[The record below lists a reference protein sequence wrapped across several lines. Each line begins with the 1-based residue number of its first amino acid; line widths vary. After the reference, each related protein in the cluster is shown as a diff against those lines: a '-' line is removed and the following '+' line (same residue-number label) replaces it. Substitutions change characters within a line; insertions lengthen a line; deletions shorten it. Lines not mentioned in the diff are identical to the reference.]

1 MKKHLSKRIIPMCIL
16 ILVGI
21 FALRSGVTAVYAI
34 RGLNTAAARVETPA
48 DSWPVPGSPDGQTT
62 GEYRHMVGER
72 NKALSLMGAAD
83 IVTTI
88 TFSRH
93 MTYEEAMDYAAR
105 HGLEVIELHAKGTAG
120 RALIGA
126 DGQTGANLEAQGMED
141 RVTGLNALV
150 DSTALKA
157 VEADPDTFLADTT
170 GDGFCWWN
178 TMPFGVVRNGGR
190 QNFQMTL
197 DVYLNA

>member
-1 MKKHLSKRIIPMCIL
+1 MKTSISKRIIPVCIL

-21 FALRSGVTAVYAI
+21 FALRSGVTAVYAV

-48 DSWPVPGSPDGQTT
+48 DSWPVPGSPDGQTA

-72 NKALSLMGAAD
+72 NKALSLIGATD
-83 IVTTI
+83 IVTTV

-105 HGLEVIELHAKGTAG
+105 HGLKVVELYAKGASG
-120 RALIGA
+120 SALIA
-126 DGQTGANLEAQGMED
+126 AEEQTEAHLEAQGMEN
-141 RVTGLNALV
+141 RVTGLNVLA
-150 DSTALKA
+150 DSGALKGM
-157 VEADPDTFLADTT
+157 EQDPDTYLADTT
-170 GDGFCWWN
+170 GDGFRWWN
-178 TMPFGVVRNGGR
+178 TVPFGVVRNGGR